1 MSPSRSAMSCCPSAP
16 QESTG
21 SGARGGARVLPAA
34 VVRFFLTGGVSF
46 CSGVV
51 APAVLTAN
59 RRLRRRLT
67 LPLAVRLVWMARR
80 RSRALPRGHAVGD
93 RAFFRDVRIIGKN
106 DVEFLPSLDDH
117 EVGQERDTGDI
128 DDRECRVD
136 LARPVGV
143 YVVGAL
149 GGRER

>member
-1 MSPSRSAMSCCPSAP
+1 MSASRSAMSCCPSAP
-16 QESTG
+16 QESPG
-21 SGARGGARVLPAA
+21 SGARCGARVLPAA

-59 RRLRRRLT
+59 RRLHSPFSFTRRPT
-67 LPLAVRLVWMARR
+67 LPLAVLLVWMARR

-106 DVEFLPSLDDH
+106 EVEFLPS
-117 EVGQERDTGDI
+117 
-128 DDRECRVD
+128 
-136 LARPVGV
+136 
-143 YVVGAL
+143 
-149 GGRER
+149 